1 MREPDRKGGALLAVL
16 WVSAALSAIAFSV
29 ATTVRGETERTGT
42 FHESVRAYYLATGAL
57 ERMLL
62 YIDWGPG
69 QPRGE
74 DGKPR
79 FEPGMPRVVMNFPSG
94 IAIVDII
101 GESSKLNVN
110 TAKPEELFRLMLA
123 LGADMGRAREIVTAL
138 LDWRAPNPAGIS
150 IFDQHYMAL
159 SPSFRARHASF
170 QEVEEIL
177 LVKGMTPELF
187 YGTLARDP
195 QGRLTPRAGLRD
207 CLTVY
212 GADGAMDI
220 NHAQPAVLMAIG
232 IDPSA
237 IALIEQRRRAQP
249 FRTAADLDPIRQLAG
264 PAGGRLTIGGQTIF
278 TFRATG
284 QLRLPDG
291 RYSDLTRSVSAMLK
305 FHQRPVN
312 APPIEVLRW
321 YDN

>member
-1 MREPDRKGGALLAVL
+1 M
-16 WVSAALSAIAFSV
+16 WVAAALSAIAFSV

-42 FHESVRAYYLATGAL
+42 FHESVRAYYLATGAI
-57 ERMLL
+57 ERLLL
-62 YIDWGPG
+62 YVQWGPNV
-69 QPRGE
+69 PKSE

-79 FEPGMPRVVMNFPSG
+79 FEPGMPRIVMNFPSG
-94 IAIVDII
+94 IATVDII
-101 GESSKLNVN
+101 GENSKLSVN
-110 TAKPEELFRLMLA
+110 TAKPEELLRLLTA
-123 LGADMGRAREIVTAL
+123 LGVDLERARQIVAAIV
-138 LDWRAPNPAGIS
+138 DWRSPTPGGVS
-150 IFDQHYMAL
+150 LFDQHYMAL

-170 QEVEEIL
+170 TEIEEIL

-187 YGTLARDP
+187 YGTLVRDQ

-207 CLTVY
+207 CLSVY
-212 GADGAMDI
+212 GSDGAVEI
-220 NHAQPAVLMAIG
+220 NHAHPAVLMAIG
-232 IDPSA
+232 IDPGTVA
-237 IALIEQRRRAQP
+237 MIEQRRRAQP
-249 FRTAADLDPIRQLAG
+249 FRTPADLAPIQQAAGMAASRLAM
-264 PAGGRLTIGGQTIF
+264 GGQTIF

-291 RYSDLTRSVSAMLK
+291 RYSDLTRSVSAMIK